1 VTNAPATLAL
11 GGLLYVT
18 EIFTRHPLLT
28 PLNNFGVQMP
38 TTLYSIAY
46 F

>member
-1 VTNAPATLAL
+1 MASDLVGVK
-11 GGLLYVT
+11 GGMVYVT
-18 EIFTRHPLLT
+18 EIYTSHPLLT
-28 PLNNFGVQMP
+28 PLDKFGIKFP